1 MNTKKTW
8 TKSDL
13 WTAMCKYK
21 GEFTLSHAESVLK
34 YFDCDECPGRVG
46 AECDEC
52 PIKKAE
58 TVRIN
63 HLWKMAADTHQYC
76 YKTDGESGIIQAS
89 SIEDAR
95 DKMIVEA
102 GLTKAAIKDGGWGW
116 VEDCDGVRIYVAEE
130 NI

>member
-13 WTAMCKYK
+13 WTAMCQYD
-21 GEFTLSHAESVLK
+21 GEFTLAHAESVLK

-58 TVRIN
+58 TVRSN
-63 HLWKMAADTHQYC
+63 HLWEMAAERRE
-76 YKTDGESGIIQAS
+76 KGE
-89 SIEDAR
+89 
-95 DKMIVEA
+95 
-102 GLTKAAIKDGGWGW
+102 KD
-116 VEDCDGVRIYVAEE
+116 E
-130 NI
+130 